1 MPTRGTVVEEYIEWN
16 ESPDVPR
23 RKDLLDLSSGIWLPL
38 LPAFELH
45 ALLGECDFILC
56 QIEGLGDFGKIRQC
70 EEAKQCDGQGD
81 DAIDNEKPLPSLE
94 AAASVEL
101 VYTSHQVT
109 REHGCDGAAGV
120 EDTRSF
126 GEFFPSIPG
135 SDDVLHAWVER
146 TFSKT
151 NKKAQGVDGFCVI
164 GAAKTE
170 CQDGPC
176 KLLPLVHSF
185 HYRITRLS
193 YLHSWYP
200 N

>member
-1 MPTRGTVVEEYIEWN
+1 V
-16 ESPDVPR
+16 
-23 RKDLLDLSSGIWLPL
+23 K
-38 LPAFELH
+38 
-45 ALLGECDFILC
+45 
-56 QIEGLGDFGKIRQC
+56 
-70 EEAKQCDGQGD
+70 
-81 DAIDNEKPLPSLE
+81 
-94 AAASVEL
+94 
-101 VYTSHQVT
+101 
-109 REHGCDGAAGV
+109 
-120 EDTRSF
+120 DTRSF
-126 GEFFPSIPG
+126 GELFSSIPG

-151 NKKAQGVDGFCVI
+151 NKKAQGVDGFCII